1 MSTLYVSSELTPPG
15 GFTAGIE
22 GPACDADGIL
32 YAVNYAHQGTIGR
45 VTPKGDC
52 SIFVELPKGST
63 GNRIRFHSS
72 GDMLVADY
80 TGHNILRINMQS
92 RAISVYAHEQTMNQP
107 NDIAIAA
114 NDTVYASDPNWAKK
128 T

>member
-1 MSTLYVSSELTPPG
+1 MSTLYVSSELTSPG

-52 SIFVELPKGST
+52 SIFVELPEGST
-63 GNRIRFHSS
+63 GNGISF
-72 GDMLVADY
+72 
-80 TGHNILRINMQS
+80 QS
-92 RAISVYAHEQTMNQP
+92 
-107 NDIAIAA
+107 
-114 NDTVYASDPNWAKK
+114 
-128 T
+128 